1 MRMISVVCGV
11 ALTAATCGGCLRKEV
26 NETIYLAPGGTIWT
40 VVERNVRSDE
50 KVLADRM
57 VEEHD
62 YYLAAAAG
70 QHPVAQALR
79 RLGAQSVTTT
89 WLRRERPYTVVTEG
103 RFGDLRQLATAFL
116 RDAGAQGD
124 VSLVRDGCD
133 TTFSVRVDV
142 DRSAGN
148 PSAGNPSAGNP
159 PSAGETP
166 LDALLTDLE
175 NYRFVLAE
183 GRFTSADGF
192 RILDEGTIAVWD
204 NSKAATD
211 GRLTLALG
219 WASEGCVTKR

>member
-1 MRMISVVCGV
+1 MRMISAVCGV
-11 ALTAATCGGCLRKEV
+11 AVAAAMCGGCLRKEV
-26 NETIYLAPGGTIWT
+26 AGTIYLAPGGTIWT

-50 KVLADRM
+50 QEPADRI

-62 YYLAAAAG
+62 YYLAAGAG
-70 QHPVAQALR
+70 THPAAQALR

-89 WLRRERPYTVVTEG
+89 WLRRERPYTVMTEA
-103 RFGDLRQLATAFL
+103 RFADLRQLATAIL

-133 TTFSVRVDV
+133 TKFGVRVDV
-142 DRSAGN
+142 DSPPPTAGDI
-148 PSAGNPSAGNP
+148 A
-159 PSAGETP
+159 

-192 RILDEGTIAVWD
+192 KILDEGTIAMWD
-204 NSKAATD
+204 ENKGPAD
-211 GRLTLALG
+211 GILTLALG
-219 WASEGCVTKR
+219 WTSEGCVAKR

>member
-1 MRMISVVCGV
+1 MISVVCGV
-11 ALTAATCGGCLRKEV
+11 AVAAAMCGGCLRKEV
-26 NETIYLAPGGTIWT
+26 DQTIYLAPGGTIWT

-50 KVLADRM
+50 KEPGDRI

-62 YYLAAAAG
+62 YYLAADAG
-70 QHPVAQALR
+70 NHPAAQAFR

-89 WLRRERPYTVVTEG
+89 WLRRERPYTVMTEA
-103 RFGDLRQLATAFL
+103 RFGDLRQLATAIL

-124 VSLVRDGCD
+124 VSLVRDGCE
-133 TTFSVRVDV
+133 TKFGVRVAV
-142 DRSAGN
+142 D

-159 PSAGETP
+159 PPPSAGDSA

-204 NSKAATD
+204 ENKSATD
-211 GRLTLALG
+211 GILSLALG
-219 WASEGCVTKR
+219 WTSEGCVTKR

>member
-1 MRMISVVCGV
+1 MRMMSVVCGV
-11 ALTAATCGGCLRKEV
+11 AVAAAMCGGCLRKEV
-26 NETIYLAPGGTIWT
+26 ASTIYVAPGGTMWT

-50 KVLADRM
+50 KAPADRI
-57 VEEHD
+57 VEESD

-70 QHPVAQALR
+70 KHSVAQAFR

-89 WLRRERPYTVVTEG
+89 WLRRERPYTVMTEA
-103 RFGDLRQLATAFL
+103 RFGDLRQLATAIL

-133 TTFSVRVDV
+133 TAFGVKVDV
-142 DRSAGN
+142 DSPDNTA
-148 PSAGNPSAGNP
+148 
-159 PSAGETP
+159 

-175 NYRFVLAE
+175 NYRFVLAD

-204 NSKAATD
+204 GNKTATD
-211 GRLTLALG
+211 GILTLALG
-219 WASEGCVTKR
+219 WTSEGCVTKR